1 MPLAAIL
8 GCAGPELSA
17 AERDF
22 FRKVDPLGFIVFA
35 RNLVDPDQARRLMA
49 DLRSTIGRPDAP
61 ILVDQEGGRVARL
74 KAPHWRHPP
83 AADRFGA
90 IAASDRARAAEAV
103 RVNHELMAGEMRS
116 IGINVDC
123 APLIDV
129 RFEGAHDIIGDRAYG
144 TDPYLVADLGRAA
157 AEGLLAGGVMPI
169 IKHIPGHGRSMVDSH
184 FDLPRVDTDFDTL
197 AETDFVPFRALHDIP
212 WAMTAHIIYS
222 AIDPNQPATLS
233 RTVIAEV
240 IRGEIGFAG
249 LLLSDD
255 LSMKALKGGLDE
267 LAAASLEAGCDVV
280 LHCNGDMAEMEK
292 VVRGTK
298 ALSSAG
304 LARYEQGQRRLNA
317 DPDFDLADL
326 QAELSDLM
334 A

>member
-8 GCAGPELSA
+8 GCAGPELSE
-17 AERDF
+17 AERSF
-22 FRKVDPLGFIVFA
+22 FRAADPLGFIVFA
-35 RNLVDPDQARRLMA
+35 RNLVEPDQVRRLTA
-49 DLRSTIGRPDAP
+49 DLRASIGRPDAP

-83 AADRFGA
+83 AAHKFGL
-90 IAASDRARAAEAV
+90 IATADRARAASAV
-103 RVNHELMAGEMRS
+103 RINHELMATELRAL
-116 IGINVDC
+116 GINVDC

-129 RFEGAHDIIGDRAYG
+129 RVEGAHDIIGDRAYG

-157 AEGLLAGGVMPI
+157 AEGLMAGGVMPI
-169 IKHIPGHGRSMVDSH
+169 IKHTPGHGRSMVDSH
-184 FDLPRVDTDFDTL
+184 FDLPRVDTDVDTL
-197 AETDFVPFRALHDIP
+197 AETDFVPFRALHDVP
-212 WAMTAHIIYS
+212 WAMTAHIVYT
-222 AIDPNQPATLS
+222 AIDPEQPATLS
-233 RTVIAEV
+233 RTVIAEI
-240 IRGEIGFAG
+240 IRGEIGFSG

-267 LAAASLEAGCDVV
+267 LAQGSLEAGCDVV

-292 VVRGTK
+292 VVKGAK
-298 ALSSAG
+298 PLSSVG

-317 DPDFDLADL
+317 DPDFDQADL
-326 QAELSDLM
+326 QDELSALM